1 MLKIL
6 IADDEQPVLDG
17 LQFLIKKH
25 FEDMAVCAAARNG
38 REAMELVRLH
48 QPDIVLMDVRMP
60 GISGLDAIRD
70 LRQSFP
76 QMVFILVTAY
86 ERFEIAKEAID
97 LGIQDYLLKPLS
109 REALIQV
116 LQRAR
121 SVVRERQLAQRREI
135 GNRDWKEESTVFLE
149 QSLLFHAGAGTL
161 AGKQTEI
168 LVRLLGLEGTKV
180 RVVSMEWT
188 AGDPGVVEAA
198 FDRFRESVKFKSHC
212 CFGAWREGRFSVLFP
227 LLEGETPW
235 TRWSQ
240 DIPEGIRWRGG
251 AGSLVS
257 ITQAGLSLEESLWAL
272 EEGKGGEWTDW
283 KPRTE
288 VGDPT
293 ASYPFGLEKALLRAL
308 SAGDPDQAAFLTG
321 PFWSALESL
330 PEASLAPAVH
340 QLVVVA
346 SHHRGMEEGLPE
358 PLDRLLAPFAGPE
371 AVLVPAVLKENLR
384 QTLVKLARKR
394 PAATELSPVVEK
406 AMEYLRKNFGKA
418 VSLEEAARHA
428 GVHPQYLSRMFSQEK
443 GESFVDFLTRLRVSK
458 AKELLRAGQN
468 VKETAAEVGYAD
480 ANYFSRL
487 FKKWEGLSP
496 GDYAQGKRGGL

>member
-1 MLKIL
+1 MLKVL

-25 FEDMAVCAAARNG
+25 FEDLSVCAAARNG

-48 QPDIVLMDVRMP
+48 HPDIVLMDVRMP

-70 LRQSFP
+70 LRQSYP

-121 SVVRERQLAQRREI
+121 IVVRERQLAQRREI
-135 GNRDWKEESTVFLE
+135 GNRDWKEESTIFLE
-149 QSLLFHAGAGTL
+149 QALLFHAASGTL
-161 AGKQTEI
+161 AGKQPEV
-168 LVRLLGLEGTKV
+168 LLRLLGLEGASV

-188 AGDPGVVEAA
+188 GDPLAVEAG
-198 FDRFRESVKFKSHC
+198 FERFREAVKFKSHC

-227 LLEGETPW
+227 VQEGETPW
-235 TRWSQ
+235 TRWAG
-240 DIPEGIRWRGG
+240 DVPEGIRWRGG
-251 AGSLVS
+251 VGSTVS
-257 ITQAGLSLEESLWAL
+257 VAQAGRSLEESLWAL
-272 EEGKGGEWTDW
+272 EEASPDGWTDW
-283 KPRTE
+283 SPRE
-288 VGDPT
+288 AADSS
-293 ASYPFGLEKALLRAL
+293 ASFPFGLEKALLRAL
-308 SAGDPDQAAFLTG
+308 SSGDPDQAAFLAG

-330 PEASLAPAVH
+330 PPEGLGPAVY
-340 QLVVVA
+340 QLMVVA
-346 SHHRGMEEGLPE
+346 AHHRALEEGLPE
-358 PLDRLLAPFAGPE
+358 PLDDLLAPFAGPE
-371 AVLVPAVLKENLR
+371 AVRIPAVLKEKMR

-394 PAATELSPVVEK
+394 PSATELSPVVEK

-418 VSLEEAARHA
+418 VSLEETARHA

-443 GESFVDFLTRLRVSK
+443 GESFVDYLTRLRVSK

-496 GDYAQGKRGGL
+496 GDYAQGKRTGS

>member
-6 IADDEQPVLDG
+6 IADDEQPVLEG

-25 FEDMAVCAAARNG
+25 FEDMAVCASARNG

-121 SVVRERQLAQRREI
+121 ATVRERQLLQRREI
-135 GNRDWKEESTVFLE
+135 GNRDWREESTVFLE
-149 QSLLFHAGAGTL
+149 QTLLFHAAAGTL
-161 AGKQTEI
+161 AGKQSENLI
-168 LVRLLGLEGTKV
+168 RLLGIQNV
-180 RVVSMEWT
+180 RARVVSMEWSAAEPSLAE
-188 AGDPGVVEAA
+188 AGFE
-198 FDRFRESVKFKSHC
+198 RFREAVKFKVPSY
-212 CFGAWREGRFSVLFP
+212 FGALKDGRFSVLFP
-227 LLEGETPW
+227 EVGETVWSPW
-235 TRWSQ
+235 SAQ
-240 DIPEGIRWRGG
+240 DLPDGIHWRGG
-251 AGSLVS
+251 VGTVVG
-257 ITQAGLSLEESLWAL
+257 ITQAGKSLEESLWAL
-272 EEGKGGEWTDW
+272 EECPPGVWTDW
-283 KPRTE
+283 QPRRGEDT
-288 VGDPT
+288 G
-293 ASYPFGLEKALLRAL
+293 ASFPFGLEKALIRAL
-308 SAGDPDQAAFLTG
+308 SAGDPDQAAFLVG
-321 PFWSALESL
+321 PFWSALETL
-330 PEASLAPAVH
+330 PEGSLVDSVY
-340 QLVVVA
+340 QTVVVA
-346 SHHRGMEEGLPE
+346 AHHRGMEEGLPE
-358 PLDRLLAPFAGPE
+358 PLEKILAPFAGPS
-371 AVLVPAVLKENLR
+371 AARVPAVLRENLR
-384 QTLVKLARKR
+384 QTLVKLARRR
-394 PAATELSPVVEK
+394 PATTELSPVVEK

-418 VSLEEAARHA
+418 VSLEETARFA

-443 GESFVDFLTRLRVSK
+443 GESFVDYLTRLRISK
-458 AKELLRAGQN
+458 AKELLKGGQN

-487 FKKWEGLSP
+487 FKKWEGMSP
-496 GDYAQGKRGGL
+496 GDYAQGKRGTP